1 MDDSRDGDDHA
12 IFDVGDAIYEMGD
25 AINEMGDAIYK
36 VVMLSMRW
44 RPSQ

>member
-1 MDDSRDGDDHA
+1 MDDSRDQEDHA
-12 IFDVGDAIYEMGD
+12 IIEMAD
-25 AINEMGDAIYK
+25 AINEMGDAIYE

>member
-1 MDDSRDGDDHA
+1 MDDSRDEEDHA
-12 IFDVGDAIYEMGD
+12 IIEMADAI
-25 AINEMGDAIYK
+25 IEMGDAIYE